1 MTRFVWGAWLLAVVS
16 CTSGYDQI
24 PEEKMIDIIV
34 DMHLSDQIIR
44 KYDPVDRDSMRE
56 ELSKTLLKVHNVTQE
71 QLDTNLY
78 IYQYDL
84 TSYRDMTIKVVQ
96 KLDSLQ
102 AKIEKR
108 TEQQ

>member
-1 MTRFVWGAWLLAVVS
+1 MIRFVWVLLFISIVS
-16 CTSGYDQI
+16 CTAGYDHI
-24 PEEKMIDIIV
+24 PEEKMIDILV

-44 KYDPVDRDSMRE
+44 KYDPVDRDSIRE

-84 TSYRDMTIKVVQ
+84 TSYKDMTIKVVQ

-102 AKIEKR
+102 ANIEKR